1 MIIRKMKL
9 KNKVA
14 IITGASSGIGKAT
27 AIKLGKEGVKV
38 ALLARSKKELD
49 KVKKEIEKM
58 RGEAISVHADVTK
71 EKEIKRGIKKTL
83 KKYKKIDILVNNAG
97 LGIFK
102 NVEDMDFR
110 EWRKQIDVMLNGSFL
125 MTHHSLPHIYKQDCG
140 HVVNITSLWAK
151 RFAASCAGYTAA
163 KFGVR
168 GFTQSLREEARKHNT
183 KVTNVMPGTV
193 NTPFFDRANW
203 ETNLSKAMEAE
214 DIADTVRFILTLPDR
229 AVVEE
234 VTLQAINPPKGN

>member
-1 MIIRKMKL
+1 
-9 KNKVA
+9 
-14 IITGASSGIGKAT
+14 
-27 AIKLGKEGVKV
+27 
-38 ALLARSKKELD
+38 LLARSKKDLN
-49 KVKKEIEKM
+49 KVKKEIQKNG
-58 RGEAISVHADVTK
+58 GEAISIHADVTK
-71 EKEIKRGIKKTL
+71 ENEIKKAIKKTL
-83 KKYKKIDILVNNAG
+83 KEYKKIDILVNNAG

-102 NVEDMDFR
+102 NVEDLSFG
-110 EWRKQIDVMLNGSFL
+110 EWRKQIDVMLNGTFL
-125 MTHHSLPHIYKQDCG
+125 MSHHSLPHIYKQNSG
-140 HVVNITSLWAK
+140 HVINITSLWAK

-203 ETNLSKAMEAE
+203 KTDLKKAMEAE
-214 DIADTVRFILTLPDR
+214 DIAETIRFILTLPDR
-229 AVVEE
+229 AVIEE